1 MTSSSFDQKSPY
13 THRFFC
19 ALRLLVSLACFL
31 FVRPVSLFAGQLTVV
46 LGLKAVLEH
55 RKLVLLLDYDGT
67 LTPIVNDPS
76 KAVLS
81 ERVSSGSNASSNLRG
96 SMRRQWW
103 VLIG

>member
-1 MTSSSFDQKSPY
+1 M
-13 THRFFC
+13 
-19 ALRLLVSLACFL
+19 
-31 FVRPVSLFAGQLTVV
+31 

-81 ERVSSGSNASSNLRG
+81 ERVSIGRHICSN
-96 SMRRQWW
+96 
-103 VLIG
+103 